1 MAFSAVVQLVAM
13 AFCASTRLILPEQ
26 IAVWS
31 WFSTGSLGLLTP
43 VAFVAF
49 GSGHRLDV
57 ALVPPTSNEIRWSYS
72 VVLLVV
78 SPYCWSDS
86 FFALSVSEAGARTK
100 EEKPLRQIVCARF
113 ACVTP
118 GSTAPGVQ
126 TGSGRNFPDAASTTR
141 GLSILDRK

>member
-13 AFCASTRLILPEQ
+13 AFCASAKLILPEQ

-43 VAFVAF
+43 VALVAF
-49 GSGHRLDV
+49 GSGHKFDV
-57 ALVPPTSNEIRWSYS
+57 AFVPPISKEMRWSYS

-86 FFALSVSEAGARTK
+86 FLALSVSEAGARTDD
-100 EEKPLRQIVCARF
+100 E
-113 ACVTP
+113 
-118 GSTAPGVQ
+118 
-126 TGSGRNFPDAASTTR
+126 
-141 GLSILDRK
+141 

>member
-1 MAFSAVVQLVAM
+1 MVFSAVVQLVAM

-31 WFSTGSLGLLTP
+31 WFSMGSLGLLTP

-49 GSGHRLDV
+49 GSGHRFDV

-78 SPYCWSDS
+78 SLYCWSES
-86 FFALSVSEAGARTK
+86 FWLSRHE
-100 EEKPLRQIVCARF
+100 C
-113 ACVTP
+113 
-118 GSTAPGVQ
+118 GSCGCSFV
-126 TGSGRNFPDAASTTR
+126 R
-141 GLSILDRK
+141 